1 MEYAAP
7 AGAGAGGYYYYPPSQ
22 QHKPRRPP
30 RPAARWVKHWIPQDL
45 ATSSGKCALYKW
57 VREDVYKNLK
67 DGKAVP
73 EPEAV
78 KPEPTTEILFLC
90 SYENCGKTFVDVAA
104 LRKHAHVHNERQYIC
119 QEPGCGKKFVDSSKL
134 KRHHLIHTGQ
144 KDFICPHP
152 GCGKAFSL
160 DFNLRS
166 HLKTHALENYHV
178 CPFPACGKRFTS
190 DSKLK
195 SHVKGHEKTGTPIT
209 AQYVPSSDKPQSSS
223 KPATPAT
230 TKPTTPAATK
240 TTTPASTKPTTP
252 APTSFAER
260 PYVCP
265 YDGCGKAYIHSYKLN
280 LHLKTQHPE
289 HGQEE
294 NGRIAAH
301 ASEHAVN
308 DRANQYNYAEIVDLA
323 PNPKR
328 SKTNSGHKTPSS
340 NKAYNVKISSV
351 LPADISGVKNQWPG
365 KYEDDS
371 EETEEDQGNNIED
384 GWRYGNQNADDEETE
399 YED

>member
-57 VREDVYKNLK
+57 VRGNLLFSSFNFPPKLFCVAQRSFVGQRAPKSFVKPKIVKAPISLGHLGAQILGISHFRGGFYKIPQKRFPGEKLKLVTLSFPLMRCGARGNGVTRNLK

-78 KPEPTTEILFLC
+78 KPVFFTEILFLC

-178 CPFPACGKRFTS
+178 CPFPACGQRFTS
-190 DSKLK
+190 DSQLK
-195 SHVKGHEKTGTPIT
+195 SHVKGHEK
-209 AQYVPSSDKPQSSS
+209 
-223 KPATPAT
+223 
-230 TKPTTPAATK
+230 
-240 TTTPASTKPTTP
+240 
-252 APTSFAER
+252 
-260 PYVCP
+260 
-265 YDGCGKAYIHSYKLN
+265 L
-280 LHLKTQHPE
+280 
-289 HGQEE
+289 
-294 NGRIAAH
+294 
-301 ASEHAVN
+301 
-308 DRANQYNYAEIVDLA
+308 EISL
-323 PNPKR
+323 
-328 SKTNSGHKTPSS
+328 
-340 NKAYNVKISSV
+340 
-351 LPADISGVKNQWPG
+351 
-365 KYEDDS
+365 
-371 EETEEDQGNNIED
+371 
-384 GWRYGNQNADDEETE
+384 
-399 YED
+399 